1 MSRIL
6 IVDDEKKITQLL
18 ADHLEKNGYTS
29 DIFHNAED
37 AMAAIDSEGAD
48 IVLCDLRLPGMD
60 GLQLLKETRKISPA
74 TDFII
79 MTAYA
84 SASTAVEAMREGA
97 YEYLIK
103 PFQMDEVILLLK
115 RIHERRELM
124 IENIAL
130 KEKISARTPGEKIIG
145 SSAVMKKLKDII
157 ARVAPTDTAVLIH
170 GESGTGKEL
179 VAAEIHS
186 ASSRSTAPFIV
197 INCAAIPETLIESE
211 LFGYEKGA
219 FTGAVQNKPGQFKL
233 AHRGSLF
240 LDEIGELPMALQA
253 KLLRA
258 IDNGSFLP
266 LGSSKVVTV
275 DVRIIAATNRDLE
288 KMVSERKFREDL
300 LYRLNVFPVS
310 IPPLRDRKED
320 IRAISEDFLATRRFG
335 DPHLSEEVIGKLRS
349 YSWPGNVRELRNILE
364 RGSILAGTDPIG
376 LDHIMISGTIAP
388 GRPDDI
394 LSSIVGEMRLADIE
408 QSLIRIA
415 IEKTGGNKSRAAEM
429 LGITR
434 RKLYSRMEKYEMNA
448 ENHEAERTNE

>member
-18 ADHLEKNGYTS
+18 ADHLEKNGYHS
-29 DIFHNAED
+29 DIFNNAED
-37 AMAAIDSEGAD
+37 ALAAIANAGAD

-60 GLQLLKETRKISPA
+60 GLQLLKETRKISPS
-74 TDFII
+74 TDFVI

-145 SSAVMKKLKDII
+145 NSAVMGKLKNII

-186 ASSRSTAPFIV
+186 ASPRSVGPFIV
-197 INCAAIPETLIESE
+197 INCAAVPETLIESE

-219 FTGAVQNKPGQFKL
+219 FTGAVQNKPGQFRL
-233 AHRGSLF
+233 AHKGSLF
-240 LDEIGELPMALQA
+240 LDEIGELPLALQA

-258 IDNGSFLP
+258 IDNGAFLP
-266 LGSSKVVTV
+266 LGSSKVVSV
-275 DVRIIAATNRDLE
+275 DVRIIAATNQDLE
-288 KMVSERKFREDL
+288 KMTSEGKFREDL
-300 LYRLNVFPVS
+300 LYRLNVFPIS

-320 IRAISEDFLATRRFG
+320 IRAISEDFLAARRFG
-335 DPHLSEEVIGKLRS
+335 SPPLSEKVIEKLRS

-364 RGSILAGTDPIG
+364 RGSILAGTEPIG
-376 LDHIMISGTIAP
+376 LDHIMISGSTAS
-388 GRPDDI
+388 GRPGDI
-394 LSSIVGEMRLADIE
+394 LSSIVGEMELAEIE

-415 IEKTGGNKSRAAEM
+415 IEKTSGNKSRAAEM

-434 RKLYSRMEKYEMNA
+434 RKLYSRMEKYGMDADNP
-448 ENHEAERTNE
+448 EAERTD